1 MGSQENLEIQDKL
14 PEKVKER
21 NKLEQKNVV
30 INFSDKRERNV
41 RKGRDD
47 SVKLE
52 EKIRKREM

>member
-21 NKLEQKNVV
+21 NKLEQKNV

-47 SVKLE
+47 
-52 EKIRKREM
+52 

>member
-47 SVKLE
+47 
-52 EKIRKREM
+52 

>member
-21 NKLEQKNVV
+21 NKFEQKNVV

-47 SVKLE
+47 
-52 EKIRKREM
+52 

>member
-30 INFSDKRERNV
+30 INFSDKRERNL

-47 SVKLE
+47 
-52 EKIRKREM
+52 